1 MADRCDTAVH
11 PRTPDTVPEESNISR
26 VNTAEASTTV
36 SAGRNLLAHYR
47 EYLPI
52 TERTPLISRGE
63 GFTPLVRAHALEE
76 RVGCAELW
84 LKLEGCNP
92 TGSFKDRG
100 MVMAVAKALEEGAEA
115 IMCASTGNTSAAAA
129 AYAAASQ
136 IKAVVVV
143 SQGKIALG
151 KLAQALIYG
160 AVVIGLDGTF
170 DDALRIVREI
180 TARNPITVVNSIN
193 PYRLQGQKTAAF
205 ECSDVLGDAPDILAI
220 PVGNAGNITSY
231 WLGFREYHRAGR
243 TTHLPRM
250 WGFEA
255 EGAAAI
261 VENRPIENPDTVASA
276 LRIGNPANWQRAVR
290 ARDDSGG
297 LIETVSDPQILE
309 SYQLLAEREG
319 VFAEP
324 ASAASVAG
332 VLKMAAANEVKP
344 TDRIVCVLTG
354 HGLKDPQIALDVAK
368 DVVPAPND
376 VREIEKI
383 LALR

>member
-1 MADRCDTAVH
+1 MDIRRDTTAASVAAASETDLLNEAVETGAI
-11 PRTPDTVPEESNISR
+11 P
-26 VNTAEASTTV
+26 
-36 SAGRNLLAHYR
+36 AGRNLLAHYR
-47 EYLPI
+47 DFLPV

-63 GFTPLVRAHALEE
+63 GFTPLVRAHALEK

-100 MVMAVAKALEEGAEA
+100 MVMAVAKALEEGAGA

-129 AYAAASQ
+129 AYAAAAQ

-143 SQGKIALG
+143 SSGKIALG

-160 AVVIGLDGTF
+160 AVVIALDGTF

-231 WLGFREYHRAGR
+231 WLGYREYHRAGR
-243 TTHLPRM
+243 TTRLPRM

-255 EGAAAI
+255 AGAAAI
-261 VENRPIENPDTVASA
+261 VENRPIANPDTVASA

-290 ARDDSGG
+290 ARDESGG
-297 LIETVSDPQILE
+297 LIETVTDPAILDA
-309 SYQLLAEREG
+309 YKLLAEGEG

-332 VLKMAAANEVKP
+332 VLKLAAAGEVKP

-354 HGLKDPQIALDVAK
+354 HGLKDPQIALDVAR

-376 VREIEKI
+376 VREVEKI
-383 LALR
+383 LDLR